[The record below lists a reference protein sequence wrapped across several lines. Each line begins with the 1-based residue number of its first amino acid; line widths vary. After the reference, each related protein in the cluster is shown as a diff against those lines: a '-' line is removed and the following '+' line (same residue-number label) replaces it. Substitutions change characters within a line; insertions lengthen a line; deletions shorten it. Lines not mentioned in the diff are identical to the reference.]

1 MLVLDQ
7 SRIQI
12 LNKSVSP
19 DDLKLELK
27 NTFGYVDF
35 RQGQLE
41 IIQKIVGSENI
52 LAVMPTGAGKSLCYQ
67 LPAII
72 SKLPTIVVSPLV
84 SLIDDQAKGLKENGV
99 EVAIIHSGQS
109 YAVNVKNWKL
119 FASGTSKILYLSP
132 ERLMQE
138 RMLTALKKCSIGAFV
153 IDEAHCISKWGAA
166 FRPDYEALSKLKDI
180 FPDSNIAAFTATADK
195 QTRHDISDK
204 LAIEKSNIIL
214 KGFDRPNLFLEVREK
229 DAFKPALLSY
239 LKKRK
244 GLSGIVYCLSR
255 RETDELAVFL
265 SANGFNAVAYH
276 AGKSSDYRRE
286 AYDKFVTD
294 PDIIMVATIA
304 FGMGIDKPDIRYVV
318 HASLPSSMEAFYQ
331 EIGRAGRDN
340 LPSETLLFYGLGD
353 LIQRQRMIL
362 EGEGD
367 EKFKLFEYKRLEAL
381 VGYCEAISCRRKA
394 LLSYFDQQISK
405 CNNCDNCVYPPTV
418 EDYSEE
424 ARILITTIQN
434 TDQYFGTNHIIDVV
448 QGRETI
454 KVKDRSHNLLD
465 CFGLGSHLP
474 KGLLQTLIR
483 QLIAFGAL
491 RVNLEKYGAIEVNEA
506 AVDIV
511 SGKST
516 FQSRTYTAT
525 KKLSK
530 PKVKKIATNISPES
544 SELLQILKKLRY
556 NTAKKRRVPA
566 YVIFPDR
573 TLEQL
578 ALLKPVTETDFLN
591 IDGVGQKKLDQYFD
605 LFVSAIKD
613 YLIVNKVLNKN

>member
-1 MLVLDQ
+1 M
-7 SRIQI
+7 
-12 LNKSVSP
+12 NENVSA

-27 NTFGYVDF
+27 KTFGYLDF

-41 IIQKIVGSENI
+41 IIQKILTNKSI

-72 SKLPTIVVSPLV
+72 SKQLTIVVSPLV

-99 EVAIIHSGQS
+99 EVARIHSGQD
-109 YAVNVKNWKL
+109 YEVNVENWKL
-119 FASGTSKILYLSP
+119 FASGTAKILYLSP
-132 ERLMQE
+132 ERLMKD
-138 RMLTALKKCSIGAFV
+138 RMLLALKKCSIGTFV

-180 FPDSNIAAFTATADK
+180 FPDANIAAFTATADK
-195 QTRHDISDK
+195 QTRQDISDK
-204 LAIEKSNIIL
+204 LAVEKSNIIL

-239 LKKRK
+239 LQKRK
-244 GLSGIVYCLSR
+244 GLSGIIYCLSR
-255 RETDELAVFL
+255 RETDELTIFL
-265 SANGFNAVAYH
+265 CSNGYNAVAYH
-276 AGKSSDYRRE
+276 AGKSPEYRRD

-294 PDIIMVATIA
+294 PDLIMVATIA

-318 HASLPSSMEAFYQ
+318 HVSLPSSMEAFYQ
-331 EIGRAGRDN
+331 EIGRAGRDD

-362 EGEGD
+362 DGEGD
-367 EKFKLFEYKRLEAL
+367 EKFKLFEYKRLDAL
-381 VGYCEAISCRRKA
+381 VGYCEATSCRRKA
-394 LLSYFDQQISK
+394 LLGYFDQTILK
-405 CNNCDNCVYPPTV
+405 CNNCDNCMYPPTV

-424 ARILITTIQN
+424 ARILIATIQS
-434 TDQYFGTNHIIDVV
+434 TGQYFGTNHIIDVA
-448 QGRETI
+448 QGRDTI
-454 KVKDRSHNLLD
+454 KVKDRSHNRLD
-465 CFGLGSHLP
+465 CFGLGAHLP

-491 RVNLEKYGAIEVNEA
+491 RVNLEKYGAIEISEA
-506 AVDIV
+506 ALDIA
-511 SGKST
+511 SGKRS
-516 FQSRTYTAT
+516 FESRTYTTA

-530 PKVKKIATNISPES
+530 PKVEKITTNLSAES

-556 NTAKKRRVPA
+556 NTAKKRGVPA
-566 YVIFPDR
+566 YVIFPDK

-578 ALLKPVTETDFLN
+578 ASLKPVTEDKFLN
-591 IDGVGQKKLDQYFD
+591 IDGVGKKKLDQYYD
-605 LFVSAIKD
+605 LFVAAIKD
-613 YLIVNKVLNKN
+613 YLIVNKVFK